1 MAGKKPVGADKKE
14 QNKPDNKTVKKKP
27 TIKKQNIK
35 KQNIKKSTNNTNT
48 KEQSSVLN
56 KKPERKQYDNKLK
69 CITHTGYKL
78 TPRQAKFVQLYVET
92 GNGSQSVIDAGFKQ
106 KNPRHYGQHLLTKP
120 AIAEE
125 ISYRLQQFEQA
136 SIASAQEVME
146 FYTKVMRGEIKDQF
160 ELDAPLSERIKAGNE
175 LAKRLVDIPNRL
187 EGRAQAT
194 VTIALDWTGMES
206 EENTGDEQGEIGK
219 T

>member
-14 QNKPDNKTVKKKP
+14 QNKPASKTVKKKP
-27 TIKKQNIK
+27 TGRKQSTK
-35 KQNIKKSTNNTNT
+35 TKNIKKSNSN
-48 KEQSSVLN
+48 KEEQSSVLN
-56 KKPERKQYDNKLK
+56 KKPERKYYDNKLK
-69 CITHTGYKL
+69 CTTHTGYKL

-106 KNPRHYGQHLLTKP
+106 KNPRHYGQYLLTKP
-120 AIAEE
+120 AIADE

-146 FYTKVMRGEIKDQF
+146 FYTKVMRGQVKDQF

-187 EGRAQAT
+187 EGRGQAT
-194 VTIALDWTGMES
+194 VTIALDWTGMEES
-206 EENTGDEQGEIGK
+206 KENTDDEQGEIGK